1 MYVYVYLIAVRAEV
15 NCIIYISIYNS
26 CLENRERELE
36 KLVND

>member
-15 NCIIYISIYNS
+15 NCIIYITVVWKT
-26 CLENRERELE
+26 ERERELE